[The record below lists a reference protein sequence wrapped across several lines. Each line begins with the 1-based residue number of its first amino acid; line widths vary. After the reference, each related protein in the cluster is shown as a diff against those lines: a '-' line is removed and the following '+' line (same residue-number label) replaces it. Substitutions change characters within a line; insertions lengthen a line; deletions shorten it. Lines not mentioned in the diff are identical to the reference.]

1 MNGLTNSE
9 HAARLA
15 RDGPNKLTPPKEK
28 PWILKQIPHFV
39 GGFQILMLAGGAM
52 CMVTYAI
59 SNPHDN
65 QTLWLGISLFFVV
78 IVTGVFESYQEGRAN
93 SLMAGFRNLTESTA
107 VVIRSGERKTVPSLE
122 LVVGDLVLLEG
133 GQKVTADIRIM
144 ESRGLKVD
152 NSTLTGEPEPLRRV
166 PECTNDSPA
175 ETRNLAF
182 SGTYFTE
189 GMGKGFVF
197 ATGDNTVIGSIS
209 ATAGAAKRPETT
221 LKKELRHFVT
231 RMALLAFLIAIAF
244 VLCGYF
250 KERIGWVTMVQ
261 YFIIGVVANIPEGL
275 LPQLTA
281 QLTLVAKRM
290 QSRNVLVKNLEI
302 IETLGCTSC
311 VASDKTGTL
320 TQNRMTVAHA
330 FYDLKIWGTLPEG
343 ENDTPTP
350 ERTAPTFV
358 QLQRVATLCNRATYM
373 PETGQPIVIMTTPVR
388 GDASETAMLRFVQPF
403 RDANEYRAA
412 CPSLGEIPFNSTNK
426 WALTTHKLEDGSRC
440 VLMKGAPERILA
452 RCTTIS
458 LNGQA
463 VPMEKHQQ
471 AVIEANKAL
480 ARRGERVLAFAWSK
494 LPADLPES
502 VFAALGDGE
511 PPAELQ
517 LDRLCFVG
525 LLALLDPPRPGVADS
540 ILQCHDAGIQV
551 IMVTGDHPETA
562 RSIAKTIN
570 IMPSRT
576 REEEADFRGVAVSEV
591 SPNDVNA
598 VVIHTADELPNFT
611 QADWDYTLSR
621 KEVVFARSLP
631 AQKQQ
636 IVQELQARGHI
647 VAVTGDGTNDCPA
660 LRQAACGVAM
670 GISGSDI
677 AKNAAQ
683 VVLLDDNFCSLV
695 AGIQEGRLIF
705 HNMKKCI
712 MYTVT
717 HLMPE
722 IIPFLLLILIKLPVA
737 MQTVMVLCID
747 LGTELMPSI
756 ALAWEEGEA
765 NFMQQPPRD
774 TKKDRLVT
782 PQLLFMAYILA
793 GIFETA
799 VCYWGYF
806 WAFTGYGFYWEDLF
820 GAGYALNTNS
830 YAQMASNSDDYNEM
844 VSLMGRNTVFATD
857 DRYTPKSVEQFYN
870 FSLDALSTAQ
880 TAYIYGIVIC
890 QLGNILCTRSR
901 YESLFARPFNRW
913 IAVGMLVAL
922 VIINC
927 VTYVP
932 FLHSV
937 FGATYLPAQYIF
949 VCVPAIVIMIGFDE
963 LRKWLIR
970 RDPHGCISRCTDY

>member
-1 MNGLTNSE
+1 
-9 HAARLA
+9 
-15 RDGPNKLTPPKEK
+15 
-28 PWILKQIPHFV
+28 
-39 GGFQILMLAGGAM
+39 
-52 CMVTYAI
+52 
-59 SNPHDN
+59 
-65 QTLWLGISLFFVV
+65 
-78 IVTGVFESYQEGRAN
+78 
-93 SLMAGFRNLTESTA
+93 MAGFRNLTESTA
-107 VVIRSGERKTVPSLE
+107 TVIRSGERKVVPSLE
-122 LVVGDLVLLEG
+122 LVIGDLVMLEG
-133 GQKVTADIRIM
+133 GQKVTADVRIM

-166 PECTNDSPA
+166 TECTNESPA

-189 GMGKGFVF
+189 GTGMGIVF

-231 RMALLAFLIAIAF
+231 RMALIAFLIAIAF

-250 KERIGWVTMVQ
+250 KEHIGWVTMVQ

-330 FYDLKIWGTLPEG
+330 FYDLKVWGTLPE
-343 ENDTPTP
+343 ERDAP
-350 ERTAPTFV
+350 EPDRTHPTFV
-358 QLQRVATLCNRATYM
+358 QLQRVATLCNRAQYM
-373 PETGQPIVIMTTPVR
+373 PEPGQPINIMTTNVK

-403 RDANEYRAA
+403 RDAAEYRAA
-412 CPSLGEIPFNSTNK
+412 CPNLGEIPFNSTNK
-426 WALTTHKLEDGSRC
+426 WALTTHKLEDGTRC

-452 RCTTIS
+452 RCTTIAID
-458 LNGQA
+458 GKA

-471 AVIEANKAL
+471 AVVDANKGL

-494 LPADLPES
+494 LPADLPDS
-502 VFAALGDGE
+502 VFASLGDGE

-517 LDRLCFVG
+517 LDRLTFVG
-525 LLALLDPPRPGVADS
+525 LLSLLDPPRPGVADS

-562 RSIAKTIN
+562 RSIARTIN

-576 REEEADFRGVAVSEV
+576 REEEADYRGVPISEV
-591 SPNDVNA
+591 HPNDVNA
-598 VVIHTADELPNFT
+598 IVIHTADELPNFT

-722 IIPFLLLILIKLPVA
+722 IVPFLLLILVKLPVA

-782 PQLLFMAYILA
+782 PQLLFMAYIAA
-793 GIFETA
+793 GIWETA

-806 WAFTGYGFYWEDLF
+806 WAFTGFGYNWEDLF
-820 GAGYALNTNS
+820 GAGYAMNCL
-830 YAQMASNSDDYNEM
+830 DYQDMMKTPAFVDEMTVLMNRNE
-844 VSLMGRNTVFATD
+844 VFATD
-857 DRYTPKSVEQFYN
+857 PKYAAKTLESFWD
-870 FSLDALSTAQ
+870 FSMNALSTSQ

-890 QLGNILCTRSR
+890 QLGNILCCRAR
-901 YESLFARPFNRW
+901 YESLFSRPFNRW
-913 IAVGMLVAL
+913 IAVGMVVAL
-922 VIINC
+922 IIINC
-927 VTYVP
+927 VTYIP

-937 FGATYLPAQYIF
+937 FGATRLPAQYIF
-949 VCVPAIVIMIGFDE
+949 VCVPAIVIMIACDE
-963 LRKWLIR
+963 FRKWIIR
-970 RDPHGCISRCTDY
+970 RNPKGLMATITDY